1 MAFHR
6 KMEGM
11 VTHTAPRRDFHGL
24 EVRRQ
29 QAARLFA
36 AGRETQGAIARLL
49 RVSRQSVMRWYRA
62 WRQGGRA
69 ALRGAGR
76 AGRKTRLSPAQ
87 MVRVEAALRQ
97 GPRAH
102 GFRTNLWTLP
112 RVARVIKQLTGVQ
125 YHPGHVWR
133 LLGALDWTL
142 QRPAKR
148 ARERNEPAIR
158 HWITTR
164 WPTVKKTL
172 GVAAPGS
179 SSRTRAVSRS
189 GRRSAA
195 PGHPAA
201 KPRS

>member
-1 MAFHR
+1 
-6 KMEGM
+6 MEGM
-11 VTHTAPRRDFHGL
+11 ATHTAPRRDFHGL

-36 AGRETQGAIARLL
+36 AGQDTQGAIARLL

-62 WRQGGRA
+62 WRKGGRA
-69 ALRGAGR
+69 ALRAAGR
-76 AGRKTRLSPAQ
+76 AGRKPRLSQEQ

-102 GFRTNLWTLP
+102 GFRTHLWTLP

-158 HWITTR
+158 HWMTTR
-164 WPTVKKTL
+164 WPAVKKTL
-172 GVAAPGS
+172 GAAGPGS
-179 SSRTRAVSRS
+179 SSRTRAASPS

-195 PGHPAA
+195 PGRPAA

>member
-1 MAFHR
+1 M
-6 KMEGM
+6 MEGM
-11 VTHTAPRRDFHGL
+11 ATRIAPRRDFHGL

-29 QAARLFA
+29 RAARLFA

-49 RVSRQSVMRWYRA
+49 GASRQSVMRWYRA
-62 WRQGGRA
+62 WRKGGRA
-69 ALRGAGR
+69 ALRAAGR
-76 AGRKTRLSPAQ
+76 AGRKPRVTPAQ
-87 MVRVEAALRQ
+87 MVEVGAALRQ

-148 ARERNEPAIR
+148 AKERNEAAIEY
-158 HWITTR
+158 WKTTR
-164 WPTVKKTL
+164 WPAVKKTL
-172 GVAAPGS
+172 AAGALGL
-179 SSRTRAVSRS
+179 SSRTRAASPS
-189 GRRSAA
+189 GRPSAA
-195 PGHPAA
+195 RGRPAGRR
-201 KPRS
+201 PS